1 MTRRFQYAVVA
12 SSTCL
17 VLLLVF
23 GAVTAH
29 SAPADEPY
37 TQLGV
42 FSDVLTKIKVEY
54 VEEPDLKAVTLG
66 AINGLLESID
76 PFASYLNAEQYKQY
90 QAEHGKGKAD
100 VGLYMVRGPGYL
112 RIVNVVPGSAAEKAR
127 LNTGDVVESISKV
140 STRDM
145 PLAFAEMLL
154 QGEPGTTVDMS
165 VLTPRQSEPENIK
178 LTRAA
183 IVYPQVTG
191 RMITDQGPA
200 PAGLIVAPTLRSG
213 QVAAIR
219 QQVMDLEKQGAKKL
233 ILDLRFTALGPP
245 EEGVA
250 LANLFMDSG
259 LITYTIGQK
268 SRRQDFNA
276 VAANA
281 VTKLP
286 LVVLMNTGTAGAA
299 EVAAAGLLNSKRA
312 QLVGSPSWG
321 DAAIRKAVTM
331 DDGGAVILSVAKFY
345 APNGK
350 AIQDTRVT
358 PDVLQAQFEATDVA
372 DEANPPTWPPPDSLD
387 RVLQRAIPPFIT
399 TVK

>member
-12 SSTCL
+12 SSTLL

-37 TQLGV
+37 VQLGV
-42 FSDVLTKIKVEY
+42 FSDVLTKIKVDY
-54 VEEPDLKAVTLG
+54 VETPDLKAVTLG
-66 AINGLLESID
+66 AINGLLESLD
-76 PFASYLNAEQYKQY
+76 PFASYLNADQYKQY

-100 VGLYMVRGPGYL
+100 VGMYLARGPGYL
-112 RIVNVVPGSAAEKAR
+112 RIVNVVPGSAGDKAR
-127 LNTGDVVESISKV
+127 LNTGDVIESINKV

-154 QGEPGTTVDMS
+154 QGEPGSSVDMS
-165 VLTPRQSEPENIK
+165 VLTPRQSDPENIK
-178 LTRAA
+178 LTRAPL
-183 IVYPQVTG
+183 VYPQVTG
-191 RMITDQGPA
+191 RMITDPSPTGM
-200 PAGLIVAPTLRSG
+200 IVAPTLRSG
-213 QVAAIR
+213 QVALVR
-219 QQVMDLEKQGAKKL
+219 QKIQELEKQGAKKL
-233 ILDLRFTALGPP
+233 ILDLRFCALGPP

-259 LITYTIGQK
+259 LITYSVGQK
-268 SRRQDFNA
+268 SRRMDFNA
-276 VAANA
+276 SAANA

-286 LVVLMNTGTAGAA
+286 LVVLMNTGTAGPAEIATAA
-299 EVAAAGLLNSKRA
+299 LLNSKRA

-345 APNGK
+345 SPNGK

-358 PDVLQAQFEATDVA
+358 PNILQPQFEATDA
-372 DEANPPTWPPPDSLD
+372 DDAANPQSWPPPDKLD
-387 RVLQRAIPPFIT
+387 RMLQRALQEQQGLSG
-399 TVK
+399 K

>member
-1 MTRRFQYAVVA
+1 
-12 SSTCL
+12 
-17 VLLLVF
+17 
-23 GAVTAH
+23 
-29 SAPADEPY
+29 
-37 TQLGV
+37 
-42 FSDVLTKIKVEY
+42 
-54 VEEPDLKAVTLG
+54 
-66 AINGLLESID
+66 
-76 PFASYLNAEQYKQY
+76 
-90 QAEHGKGKAD
+90 
-100 VGLYMVRGPGYL
+100 
-112 RIVNVVPGSAAEKAR
+112 VNVVPGSAAEKAR
-127 LNTGDVVESISKV
+127 LNTGDVVESINKV

-154 QGEPGTTVDMS
+154 QGEPGSVVDMS

-178 LTRAA
+178 LTRSAL
-183 IVYPQVTG
+183 VYPSVTG
-191 RMITDQGPA
+191 RMIADQGPTGV
-200 PAGLIVAPTLRSG
+200 GLIVAPTLRPG
-213 QVAAIR
+213 QVAAVR

-245 EEGVA
+245 EEGVG
-250 LANLFMDSG
+250 LANLFMDKG
-259 LITYTIGQK
+259 LITYTVGQK

-276 VAANA
+276 IPANA

-299 EVAAAGLLNSKRA
+299 EVAAAALLNSKRA

-372 DEANPPTWPPPDSLD
+372 DENSTPTWPPPDKLD
-387 RVLQRAIPPFIT
+387 RVLQRAIPPIIT

>member
-1 MTRRFQYAVVA
+1 MNRRFQYAVVA

-17 VLLLVF
+17 VLLLLF
-23 GAVTAH
+23 GAVTVQ

-37 TQLGV
+37 VQLGV
-42 FSDVLTKIKVEY
+42 YSDVLTKIKVEY

-66 AINGLLESID
+66 AINGLLESLD

-100 VGLYMVRGPGYL
+100 VGLYLSRGPGYL
-112 RIVNVVPGSAAEKAR
+112 RIVNAVPGSAADKAR
-127 LNTGDVVESISKV
+127 LDTGDVVESINKV

-154 QGEPGTTVDMS
+154 QGEPGSVVDMS

-178 LTRAA
+178 LTREPL
-183 IVYPQVTG
+183 VYPQVTA
-191 RMITDQGPA
+191 RLLTDQGPV
-200 PAGLIVAPTLRSG
+200 GLIVAPTLRAG
-213 QVAAIR
+213 QVAEVR
-219 QQVMDLEKQGAKKL
+219 QKVMDLERQGAKKL
-233 ILDLRFTALGPP
+233 ILDLRFTALGPV

-250 LANLFMDSG
+250 LADLFMDDG
-259 LITYTIGQK
+259 LITYTLGQK

-276 VAANA
+276 SASNT

-286 LVVLMNTGTAGAA
+286 LVVLMNAGTAGAA
-299 EVAAAGLLNSKRA
+299 EVAAAALLDSKRA
-312 QLVGSPSWG
+312 RLVGSPSWG

-331 DDGGAVILSVAKFY
+331 NDGGAVILSVAKFY

-358 PDVLQAQFEATDVA
+358 PDVLQAQYEASDAVDGVA
-372 DEANPPTWPPPDSLD
+372 PANWPPPDQLD
-387 RVLQRAIPPFIT
+387 RVLQRAIPPIIT